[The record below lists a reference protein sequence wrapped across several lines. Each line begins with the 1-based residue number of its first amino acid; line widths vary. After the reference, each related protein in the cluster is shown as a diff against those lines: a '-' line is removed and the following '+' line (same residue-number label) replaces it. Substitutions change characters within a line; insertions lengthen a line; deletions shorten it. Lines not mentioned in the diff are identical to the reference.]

1 MITVQR
7 ATALLIMILLGYL
20 PFHAI
25 AAASKRVDLHMV
37 MYMAGVTAG
46 AMTLSIEF
54 NSNDA
59 VSRLKL
65 KSKGLLKFMTG
76 YQGKSQSRST
86 LPDHA
91 LPMPISFDS
100 TNKTNK
106 YDRKVLIR
114 YDPDDGDIVELR
126 TWKRGK
132 PRSTKVPENL
142 RLATIDP
149 LTAMLRFRQWILDV
163 RAGRPVADNRVF
175 EIFDGRRRYQLRAE
189 ILERGKVEFDGK
201 PVDAFRFKVEMK
213 PMAGFSK
220 KDMLARWSSENGER
234 WIELLVTDDDDPSPL
249 FLETRGGGLKT
260 KILLKKAC
268 VDETC
273 VKYSS

>member
-91 LPMPISFDS
+91 LPMPI
-100 TNKTNK
+100 
-106 YDRKVLIR
+106 R
-114 YDPDDGDIVELR
+114 YPSRIMM
-126 TWKRGK
+126 
-132 PRSTKVPENL
+132 SS
-142 RLATIDP
+142 A
-149 LTAMLRFRQWILDV
+149 
-163 RAGRPVADNRVF
+163 VAR
-175 EIFDGRRRYQLRAE
+175 
-189 ILERGKVEFDGK
+189 
-201 PVDAFRFKVEMK
+201 
-213 PMAGFSK
+213 
-220 KDMLARWSSENGER
+220 
-234 WIELLVTDDDDPSPL
+234 
-249 FLETRGGGLKT
+249 
-260 KILLKKAC
+260 
-268 VDETC
+268 
-273 VKYSS
+273 